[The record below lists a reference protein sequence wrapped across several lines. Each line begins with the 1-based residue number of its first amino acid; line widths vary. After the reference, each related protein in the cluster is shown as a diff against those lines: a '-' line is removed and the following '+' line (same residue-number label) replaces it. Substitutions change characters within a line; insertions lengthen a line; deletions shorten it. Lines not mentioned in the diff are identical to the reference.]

1 MTVCFRDFI
10 NGNSGLATF
19 SPTNSAMGRFVK
31 GMKFQ
36 YVGSNIYM
44 PTIAYVSNSL
54 LVANLSP
61 LPPPLP
67 SSSSSPRILFGK
79 EGGKWKGWRW

>member
-10 NGNSGLATF
+10 NGNGGLATF
-19 SPTNSAMGRFVK
+19 SPTNSAMGRFVE

-44 PTIAYVSNSL
+44 PTIAYVSSSL
-54 LVANLSP
+54 FVTNLSPTSP
-61 LPPPLP
+61 LPP
-67 SSSSSPRILFGK
+67 SSS
-79 EGGKWKGWRW
+79 